1 MRIIIESPQPGD
13 EDVVIVRCSS
23 PDQRLISLLLSFGA
37 DLEVLAPASLRQ
49 MIAKAIRA
57 MNQKYPDEEE

>member
-1 MRIIIESPQPGD
+1 MPVNVKINKE
-13 EDVVIVRCSS
+13 
-23 PDQRLISLLLSFGA
+23 LISLLLSFGA

-57 MNQKYPDEEE
+57 MNQKYPDDK